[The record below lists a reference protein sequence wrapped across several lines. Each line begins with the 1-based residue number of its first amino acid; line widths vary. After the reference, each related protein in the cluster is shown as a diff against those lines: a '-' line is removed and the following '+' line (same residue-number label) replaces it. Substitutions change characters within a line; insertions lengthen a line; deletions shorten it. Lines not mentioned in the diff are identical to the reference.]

1 MRGAELMS
9 RELLSHIV
17 LALALLAGGS
27 SSPAAADEVRFLA
40 SNAVREPYL
49 ELIPVFEKASGHRVT
64 AEWGGTVD
72 IVRRATT
79 GEALDVVVIP
89 DARVN
94 ELVKLGAVSERVD
107 LVASKIGVAGRPD
120 APRPDLANIDG
131 LKRTLLAANR
141 LIISSGPSSNHM
153 LALFARMGIAD
164 DIRPKLL
171 QLAPGLSVGEAIA
184 AGRGEIGFTQVSEL
198 LTIKEIDYL
207 GPLPDDAQS
216 VTIFSAGFLSTTRS
230 PRAAHELVAFLA
242 GANAAPV
249 LKEHG
254 LDPR

>member
-1 MRGAELMS
+1 MRGAQSMS
-9 RELLSHIV
+9 REFVAHVV

-27 SSPAAADEVRFLA
+27 TAPASADEVRLLA

-49 ELIPVFEKASGHRVT
+49 ELIPLFEKASGHRVT

-72 IVRRATT
+72 IVRRATA

-94 ELVKLGAVSERVD
+94 ELKKLGAVYERVD
-107 LVASKIGVAGRPD
+107 LAASKIGVAGRPG
-120 APRPDLANIDG
+120 APRPNLANIDG
-131 LKRTLLAANR
+131 LKRALLAANR
-141 LIISSGPSSNHM
+141 LVISSGPSSNHM

-164 DIRPKLL
+164 DIRPKLV

-184 AGRGEIGFTQVSEL
+184 AGRGDIGFTQVSEL
-198 LTIKEIDYL
+198 LAIKGIDYL
-207 GPLPDDAQS
+207 GPLPDGAQS
-216 VTIFSAGFLSTTRS
+216 VTTFSAGFLSTTRS
-230 PRAAHELVAFLA
+230 PLAAHELVAFLA
-242 GANAAPV
+242 GAKAASV

>member
-1 MRGAELMS
+1 MRNAQLMS
-9 RELLSHIV
+9 REFVAHV
-17 LALALLAGGS
+17 LALALLAGGGAS
-27 SSPAAADEVRFLA
+27 RASADEIRLLA
-40 SNAVREPYL
+40 SNAVREPYF
-49 ELIPVFEKASGHRVT
+49 ELIPQFEKASGHRVK

-72 IVRRATT
+72 IVRRATA

-89 DARVN
+89 DVRVN
-94 ELVKLGAVSERVD
+94 ELRKLGAVSERVD
-107 LVASKIGVAGRPD
+107 LAASKIGVAGRPG
-120 APRPDLANIDG
+120 ASRPDLANIDG

-141 LIISSGPSSNHM
+141 LVISSGPSSNHM
-153 LALFARMGIAD
+153 LALFARMGVAD

-184 AGRGEIGFTQVSEL
+184 AGMGDIGFTQVSEL
-198 LTIKEIDYL
+198 LTIKGIDYL
-207 GPLPDDAQS
+207 GPLPEDVQS

-230 PRAAHELVAFLA
+230 PQAAHELVAYLA

-249 LKEHG
+249 LREHG